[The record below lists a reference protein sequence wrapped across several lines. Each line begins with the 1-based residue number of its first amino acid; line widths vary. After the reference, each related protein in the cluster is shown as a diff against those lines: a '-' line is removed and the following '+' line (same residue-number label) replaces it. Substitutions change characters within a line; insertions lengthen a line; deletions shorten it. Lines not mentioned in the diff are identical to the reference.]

1 MEINKNISIVA
12 ISDIKLKETISA
24 LTKSSQSLNPKKSF
38 LFTSKIIYLNKYQS
52 ELIDIVQIAPINSIE
67 KYSNFIIYELYQYLD
82 TSHSLIVQW
91 DGYICNQNKWDPN
104 FLKYDY
110 IGAPFVP
117 RDSDNN
123 YSRDKN
129 GNFFIIGNGGFSLRS
144 KRLLQAPKKYEL
156 KDDFT
161 LTNFHEDGFFC
172 VLHRNFLESK
182 GFLWAPFNIAKEFS
196 IESPLSF
203 QDLKNLP
210 FGFHGKKMLF
220 FIILKVKLKNL
231 IKFLSLNRL

>member
-1 MEINKNISIVA
+1 MNITKNVSIVA
-12 ISDIKLKETISA
+12 ISDIKIKETIYA
-24 LTKSSQSLNPKKSF
+24 LTISSQSLNPKKSF
-38 LFTSKIIYLNKYQS
+38 LFTSKSICLNKYQS
-52 ELIDIVQIAPINSIE
+52 KLINIIQINPINSVE
-67 KYSNFIIYELYQYLD
+67 EYSNFIIYELHKYLY

-91 DGYICNQNKWDPN
+91 DGYILNKKKWNPN

-129 GNFFIIGNGGFSLRS
+129 GNLYIIGNGGFSLRS
-144 KRLLQAPKKYEL
+144 KKLLEAPKKYDL
-156 KDDFT
+156 KDNFT
-161 LTNFHEDGFFC
+161 FTNSHEDGFFC

-182 GFLWAPFNIAKEFS
+182 GFLWAPFNVAKEFS

-203 QDLKNLP
+203 QDLKDLP
-210 FGFHGKKMLF
+210 FGFHGKKMLS
-220 FIILKVKLKNL
+220 FIVLKNKLRNL
-231 IKFLSLNRL
+231 IKFLSIN